1 MVRCLPGFATLRF
14 DIVPDSPFEK
24 VAVPQRSDR
33 AMSVNDGFWYG
44 GGLLD
49 VTVPFLV
56 ARDDRKPWIEQ
67 KAGKPVFVPDHTRR

>member
-1 MVRCLPGFATLRF
+1 MYRLLLGFQRCVRDHRDGVHRLL
-14 DIVPDSPFEK
+14 E
-24 VAVPQRSDR
+24 
-33 AMSVNDGFWYG
+33 NDGFWYG